1 MKNILV
7 LFFSFILFSNSFS
20 QDSLYSCNISR
31 DDYSMVLITN
41 TSNDSIILS
50 IEDDGNK
57 VSEMEKYYFI
67 RRGEGR
73 KKDQYG
79 DREKWKK
86 YLFNQDSDTL
96 ITIRNNSTLYQI
108 GDSIVFRKE
117 KTQEGWKFLNDKNE
131 IVCNIKL
138 MWNDAMWSFEIE
150 NLEKSKNLEL
160 LNRAIMLSLVN
171 MATSKSKCECE
182 ETGDDDF
189 WFIMWVTSLVYI

>member
-1 MKNILV
+1 MRNILV
-7 LFFSFILFSNSFS
+7 FFFSFILFLNSFS
-20 QDSLYSCNISR
+20 QDSLYTCNISR
-31 DDYSMVLITN
+31 DDYSKVIITN
-41 TSNDSIILS
+41 TSTDSIMLS
-50 IEDDGNK
+50 AENEGSK
-57 VSEMEKYYFI
+57 VSEMGKYYTVK
-67 RRGEGR
+67 RGEGR

-96 ITIRNNSTLYQI
+96 ITIRNSSTLYQI
-108 GDSIVFRKE
+108 GDSIFFRKE
-117 KTQEGWKFLNDKNE
+117 KTQEGWKFLNTKNE

-138 MWNDAMWSFEIE
+138 MWNDAVWSFEIE

-171 MATSKSKCECE
+171 MAISKSKCECE
-182 ETGDDDF
+182 ETDDDDF